1 MLFRSPGLLDDF
13 RVEHD
18 HISAFIVKD
27 DDALVFYLEEG
38 AHAYAHLLGFRKDS
52 EKVISAVAKQSRI
65 PLLTKLYDTD
75 FLSDTGRRML
85 TQDILASNLY
95 NSVVTDKYK
104 TAYENEYHQAIIKV

>member
-1 MLFRSPGLLDDF
+1 MLFRSLL
-13 RVEHD
+13 
-18 HISAFIVKD
+18 HIMLGIKKD
-27 DDALVFYLEEG
+27 TVTLYLEEG